1 MLNKILSH
9 ISNNLCLFG
18 TRTVETIEKPS
29 VTPLFDQSGSCAG
42 LEPAP
47 SLEPL
52 LWILTAKE
60 LDLGQEN
67 WFQSGTS
74 NVLVE
79 DNGGAKPSGGPTY
92 NRL

>member
-9 ISNNLCLFG
+9 ISDNLCLLVPE
-18 TRTVETIEKPS
+18 RLKQSKPS
-29 VTPLFDQSGSCAG
+29 VAPLFGRSGPSAG
-42 LEPAP
+42 SEPAP

-52 LWILTAKE
+52 LWISTTKE
-60 LDLGQEN
+60 LALGQEN

-79 DNGGAKPSGGPTY
+79 DNEGAEPSQGPTY
-92 NRL
+92 NCL